1 MDLISSITFTT
12 EPQGSFSTS
21 YSGPVVTYPALGEAR
36 FSLAVSYDA
45 LTSSGNIKVLPT
57 KFALHAAYPNPFNP
71 STNIDIETVASG
83 KLLVSI
89 YDISGR
95 LINTLLN
102 KKTDAGYHSLRWNG
116 QNFNGE
122 PMPTGIYFVQ
132 VESGGDLGIRKIMLI
147 K

>member
-1 MDLISSITFTT
+1 MTLLSYENAKESV
-12 EPQGSFSTS
+12 PQKF
-21 YSGPVVTYPALGEAR
+21 L
-36 FSLAVSYDA
+36 VSP
-45 LTSSGNIKVLPT
+45 N
-57 KFALHAAYPNPFNP
+57 YPNPFNP
-71 STNIDIETVASG
+71 STSIDIETATSG

-102 KKTDAGYHSLRWNG
+102 KKTVAGYYSVRWNG
-116 QNFNGE
+116 RNLNGE
-122 PMPTGIYFVQ
+122 PMPTGLYFVQ